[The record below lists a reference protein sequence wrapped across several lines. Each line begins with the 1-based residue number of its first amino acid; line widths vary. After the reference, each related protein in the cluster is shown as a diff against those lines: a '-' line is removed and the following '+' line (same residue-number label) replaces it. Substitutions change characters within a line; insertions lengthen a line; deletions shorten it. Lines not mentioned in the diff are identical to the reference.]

1 MAFTLEAA
9 IVIPVTMG
17 LTVAMISLSVHLYR
31 QIETESHME
40 SESLVYPI
48 ENNDLWSCRI
58 EENKANGTW
67 SKKISV
73 NPVKAKETIDFAI
86 DTAVELKELFPLL
99 DGMEGIAL
107 EK

>member
-17 LTVAMISLSVHLYR
+17 LTVSMISLSVKLYR
-31 QIETESHME
+31 QIETESHAE
-40 SESLVYPI
+40 SVSLVYPI
-48 ENNDLWSCRI
+48 ENNDLWSCEA
-58 EENKANGTW
+58 EENLINKTW

-73 NPVKAKETIDFAI
+73 NPVKVKETIDFAI
-86 DTAVELKELFPLL
+86 DTAAELKDLFPLL